1 MSKDMNLKY
10 FPYIALPSTYTHNFI
25 SVGSVNCFLSYEL
38 FLTQTARC
46 VEKYSLLEL
55 DPKVLSVNWVSL
67 DPMNKPT
74 KYV

>member
-1 MSKDMNLKY
+1 MSKDMILKY
-10 FPYIALPSTYTHNFI
+10 FPNIVLPSTYTQFYFC
-25 SVGSVNCFLSYEL
+25 SVNCFLSYEL
-38 FLTQTARC
+38 FLTQTARW

-74 KYV
+74 NYV